1 VLTQPNLAAPCRQ
14 VVAMEQVPQQ
24 QELASV
30 DWQSLKP
37 VSAAK
42 AQQLEE
48 AKPAASAFSVGSRTS
63 VPVGQEAV
71 AGQRFRPLSFSGVV

>member
-1 VLTQPNLAAPCRQ
+1 LLTQPDLAAPCPQ

-30 DWQSLKP
+30 DWQSLKA
-37 VSAAK
+37 SAAQ

-71 AGQRFRPLSFSGVV
+71 AGQRFRPLSLSGVV